1 MTEKEKDFVFT
12 GNDTKSADVKIDGN
26 EDLTSNVTISHSDE
40 KVNTIESDFITF
52 DTRTQKEIEFLWKPY
67 IVKGNINIIQSDG
80 GLGKSYLITWLMSAI
95 SKGDKIPFSDECFK
109 IGNCILQNA
118 EDDIDATILPR
129 LNLHGADTS
138 RIGFMNEEK
147 KLFKVQDYKRLEEHI
162 KEFKPEVICLDPIQS
177 FIGNV
182 NINIANDVRNALKPL
197 KELAQKYNVAI
208 IIIMHL
214 NKNSATTKA
223 TYRTMGS
230 YDFVAMARSV
240 LLITENPENKSERLL
255 IPIKTNI
262 MKESEKRT
270 LSYKINDNGI
280 IEWLEDKGKI
290 DPNEILGETDN
301 TYVKNSVVKGFI
313 LGALS
318 NGDILGNDLKRLA
331 LEKGKINIKAFNDV
345 RAYLNKIGL
354 INCYQK
360 DNQFYWTL
368 KERGEK
374 ND

>member
-1 MTEKEKDFVFT
+1 MQEKEKDFVSVAVS
-12 GNDTKSADVKIDGN
+12 TKSTDEKNNVN
-26 EDLTSNVTISHSDE
+26 EDLTSNDIITQNNND
-40 KVNTIESDFITF
+40 VNNSESDFITF
-52 DTRTQKEIEFLWKPY
+52 DKRTQKEIEFLWKPY

-95 SKGDKIPFSDECFK
+95 SKGEKIPFSDEYFK

-129 LNLHGADTS
+129 LNLHGADTT
-138 RIGFMNEEK
+138 RIGFINEEK
-147 KLFKVQDYKRLEEHI
+147 KLFKVQDYERLEEHI
-162 KEFKPEVICLDPIQS
+162 KKFKPEVVCLDPIQS
-177 FIGNV
+177 FLGNV
-182 NINIANDVRNALKPL
+182 NMNMANEVREALKPL

-262 MKESEKRT
+262 MKESEKRS
-270 LSYKINDNGI
+270 LLYKINENGV

-290 DPNEILGETDN
+290 DPSEILGETDSN
-301 TYVKNSVVKGFI
+301 YVKNSVAKGFI
-313 LGALS
+313 IGVLS
-318 NGDILGNDLKRLA
+318 NGDILGNDLKKKA
-331 LEKGKINIKAFNDV
+331 LEKGNIKEKTFNVAKSDL
-345 RAYLNKIGL
+345 RKSNI
-354 INCYQK
+354 IDTYQK
-360 DNQFYWTL
+360 DKQFYWTL
-368 KERGEK
+368 KSNER
-374 ND
+374 N

>member
-1 MTEKEKDFVFT
+1 MNKNEKDFDIIST
-12 GNDTKSADVKIDGN
+12 DTKSNNIPNKSIIQTEDNSNDIKDFVIFN
-26 EDLTSNVTISHSDE
+26 E
-40 KVNTIESDFITF
+40 
-52 DTRTQKEIEFLWKPY
+52 RTQKELEFLWKPY

-95 SKGDKIPFSDECFK
+95 SKGDKIPFSDEHFE

-118 EDDIDATILPR
+118 EDDIDATILAR

-138 RIGFMNEEK
+138 RIGFINEEN

-162 KEFKPEVICLDPIQS
+162 KTFNPVVICLDPIQN
-177 FIGNV
+177 FIGD
-182 NINIANDVRNALKPL
+182 INMNSANEVRNALKPL

-208 IIIMHL
+208 ILIMHL

-240 LLITENPENKSERLL
+240 LLITENPENKEERLL

-262 MKESEKRT
+262 MKQNEKRA
-270 LSYKINDNGI
+270 LSYKINNNGI
-280 IEWLEDKGKI
+280 IEWLEDKGNL
-290 DPNEILGETDN
+290 DPNELLVETDN
-301 TYVKNSVVKGFI
+301 NYIKSSVAKGFI

-318 NGDILGNDLKRLA
+318 TGDILGNDLKRLA
-331 LEKGKINIKAFNDV
+331 LEKGNISEKTFNIVKADLKKNNIID
-345 RAYLNKIGL
+345 N
-354 INCYQK
+354 YQK
-360 DNQFYWTL
+360 EKHFYWTL
-368 KERGEK
+368 KNNER